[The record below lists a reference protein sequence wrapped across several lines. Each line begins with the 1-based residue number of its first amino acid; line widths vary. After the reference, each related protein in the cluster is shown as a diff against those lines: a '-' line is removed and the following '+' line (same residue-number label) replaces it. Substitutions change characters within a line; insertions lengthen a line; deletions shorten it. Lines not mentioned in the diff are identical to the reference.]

1 MLTGWLVL
9 ILVSPNQ
16 RPVLLSTNHNPGFGK
31 LAVKTA
37 ANGLR
42 CEIAANCPLPVP
54 WFVPEQG

>member
-1 MLTGWLVL
+1 MLSGWLVL

-16 RPVLLSTNHNPGFGK
+16 RPVLLLTNHNPGFGK

-42 CEIAANCPLPVP
+42 CEIAANCTLSVP
-54 WFVPEQG
+54 CYVPEQG